1 MRNKVNWEFITAHL
15 EGNNSD
21 EEKEQILEW
30 IHENSENQKKFDQI
44 QEIWNTP
51 ELVLPNPDVE
61 KALKIVMERVGVE
74 AGYQNS
80 RTDDIYCKEK
90 PKRNLLF
97 QGVWGVR
104 ILKIAAIFLFMA
116 ASIYF
121 LTKFIMPAPMI
132 KVFVENGK
140 QEKITLSDGT
150 LVTLDSGSLFEF
162 PETFDDDQREVVLN
176 GEGYFEVTPDLEKS
190 FIVHANDAIISVLGT
205 KFNVRAWRKN
215 EKLVVAVA
223 DGRVSLN
230 SERSGEKNTEV
241 IIGEGQ
247 VSIIEGNKLPSPPED
262 VILTDYL
269 GWIERKMVFKSTP
282 LREVL
287 DQLERWYG
295 LEFTLMDKSYGS
307 HLITIFVDNRP
318 IEDILEVI
326 AMMNDFDYEQKG
338 NQITFSTKK

>member
-30 IHENSENQKKFDQI
+30 IHENSENQQKFELI
-44 QEIWNTP
+44 QKIWNTS
-51 ELVLPNPDVE
+51 ELELPNPDVE
-61 KALKIVMERVGVE
+61 QALKTVMERVGIE
-74 AGYQNS
+74 ADDQTS
-80 RTDDIYCKEK
+80 RADGIYRKEK

-104 ILKIAAIFLFMA
+104 IIKIAAIFLFMT

-121 LTKFIMPAPMI
+121 LVKFIMPAPMI
-132 KVFVENGK
+132 KILVENGK
-140 QEKITLSDGT
+140 QEEITLSDGT
-150 LVTLDSGSLFEF
+150 LVTLDSGSLFKF
-162 PETFDDDQREVVLN
+162 PEAFDDDQREVVLN

-205 KFNVRAWRKN
+205 KFNVRAWRN
-215 EKLVVAVA
+215 TGKLVVAVA

-262 VILTDYL
+262 VILSDYL
-269 GWIERKMVFKSTP
+269 G
-282 LREVL
+282 
-287 DQLERWYG
+287 
-295 LEFTLMDKSYGS
+295 
-307 HLITIFVDNRP
+307 
-318 IEDILEVI
+318 
-326 AMMNDFDYEQKG
+326 
-338 NQITFSTKK
+338 